1 MKKMKTYHL
10 FLLVFIYIGCTN
22 QNQDRAHLLNKEL
35 DVTPIIS
42 LSFDSL
48 LQDVHKLPS
57 HQQVAILYRIAC
69 RDGEEIDGLLKQKAL
84 LFESLPLA
92 SKKEKKKILLQL
104 LELYKK
110 LSDQRVF
117 DAATEG
123 IRLCDKLEVDYSFS
137 QEDEW
142 KIKKIKASLL
152 NKNGLHEQYLPIWFE
167 LLAEHRTAKKIE
179 LVIEDLYTIAHYF
192 SILGDQEKAIPLY
205 KEAYQLAMN
214 NHLSDLADRCFSLLV
229 YLFYNSKQYT
239 EVINYTNGVG
249 IDSVAVFMP
258 SIYSLLS
265 TCYLEIQKP
274 DSARFYLTKM
284 EQTKKMENNMILN
297 CNIADT
303 YIAENNIDSTLI
315 FLNKAMKQYQ
325 NHTERLQ
332 QNEIKTSLPF
342 YFLPTYSS
350 LATIYQQNGNFQE
363 ASKLFL
369 FVESLMKKAT
379 EQTFQLEIQ
388 VKALARYSSFCRATK
403 QYKKAVDLLIYR
415 DSIQQ
420 IITKAEKERDDKNLI
435 DRLQISDLIHKLEMQ
450 KVELMDTQRL
460 LVAFGT
466 CIILFI
472 ALMGTVYHIYRQ
484 RKKRMAILIEQ
495 EKEEQQRQTLV
506 SPENAKPLSQQEIL
520 FRTAQKKVKSGKL
533 YLDKEIS
540 LDSLA
545 KILDTNRT
553 YLSSCINTCSGKN
566 FNQWINDFRIDYLL
580 ERIHSGQKLSV
591 LAEKAGFVST
601 DSFYRNFKRKTNLTP
616 NEYLKQNPP
625 Q

>member
-1 MKKMKTYHL
+1 MKAYYL
-10 FLLVFIYIGCTN
+10 FLLIFFCQGCTN
-22 QNQDRAHLLNKEL
+22 EIQDRVDLLNRKLE
-35 DVTPIIS
+35 VTPILS

-48 LQDVHKLPS
+48 LLDVRKLPS
-57 HQQVAILYRIAC
+57 HQQAAILYQIAC
-69 RDGEEIDGLLKQKAL
+69 KDEEEIDRLLKQKNL
-84 LFESLPLA
+84 LHESLSLA

-110 LSDQRVF
+110 LVEQRVLGSEI
-117 DAATEG
+117 EG
-123 IRLCDKLEVDYSFS
+123 LQLCEKLEDDYSFS
-137 QEDEW
+137 QEEEW
-142 KIKKIKASLL
+142 IIKKIKASFL
-152 NKNGLHEQYLPIWFE
+152 NKRGLHEQYLPIWFE
-167 LLAEHRTAKKIE
+167 LLAEHRTANKPI
-179 LVIEDLYTIAHYF
+179 LIIEDLYTIANYF
-192 SILGDQEKAIPLY
+192 SMLGDQEKAISLY
-205 KEAYQLAMN
+205 EEAYQLAMN
-214 NHLSDLADRCFSLLV
+214 NNLSDLSNRCFSLLI
-229 YLFYNSKQYT
+229 YLFYNSKQYSK
-239 EVINYTNGVG
+239 VINHINKVD
-249 IDSVAVFMP
+249 IDSVAVNMP
-258 SIYSLLS
+258 SIYPLLS
-265 TCYLEIQKP
+265 TCYLELQKP
-274 DSARFYLTKM
+274 DSARFYLTKI
-284 EQTKKMENNMILN
+284 EQTKKTENNMIFN
-297 CNIADT
+297 CNMADT
-303 YIAENNIDSTLI
+303 YLAESHIDSALF
-315 FLNKAMKQYQ
+315 FLDKAMVQYQ
-325 NHTERLQ
+325 KQTGRFKD
-332 QNEIKTSLPF
+332 IKASLPF
-342 YFLPTYSS
+342 YFLSPYSS
-350 LATIYQQNGNFQE
+350 LATLYQKNGDYQQAGKSF
-363 ASKLFL
+363 AL
-369 FVESLMKKAT
+369 VEPLMKKAINNPA
-379 EQTFQLEIQ
+379 QQEIQ
-388 VKALARYSSFCRATK
+388 VKALARYSSFCRAIK
-403 QYKKAVDLLIYR
+403 QYEKAVDLLIYR

-435 DRLQISDLIHKLEMQ
+435 DRLQIRDLIHKIEMQ

-484 RKKRMAILIEQ
+484 RKKRVAILIEQ
-495 EKEEQQRQTLV
+495 EKEEQQRQTSV

>member
-1 MKKMKTYHL
+1 MKVYYL
-10 FLLVFIYIGCTN
+10 FLLILLYTSCKN
-22 QNQDRAHLLNKEL
+22 ENQDRADLLKKEL
-35 DVTPIIS
+35 EVTPILS
-42 LSFDSL
+42 LPFDSL
-48 LQDVHKLPS
+48 LLTVHKLPS
-57 HQQVAILYRIAC
+57 HQQVTILYQIAC
-69 RDGEEIDGLLKQKAL
+69 REEEEIDGLLKQKSL

-92 SKKEKKKILLQL
+92 AKKEKKKILLQL

-110 LSDQRVF
+110 LVEQRLPG
-117 DAATEG
+117 AEIKG
-123 IRLCDKLEVDYSFS
+123 IQLCEELEADYSFS
-137 QEDEW
+137 KDEEW
-142 KIKKIKASLL
+142 KIKKIKASFL
-152 NKNGLHEQYLPIWFE
+152 NKRGLHEQYLPIWFE
-167 LLAEHRTAKKIE
+167 LLAEHRTANE
-179 LVIEDLYTIAHYF
+179 PLLVIEDLHTIANYF
-192 SILGDQEKAIPLY
+192 SILGDQEKAISLY
-205 KEAYQLAMN
+205 EEAYQLAMN
-214 NHLSDLADRCFSLLV
+214 NNLSDLSNKCFSSLI
-229 YLFYNSKQYT
+229 YLFYKSNQYT
-239 EVINYTNGVG
+239 KIISYANKVN
-249 IDSVAVFMP
+249 IDSAATFIP
-258 SIYSLLS
+258 SIYPILS
-265 TCYLEIQKP
+265 TCYLELQKP
-274 DSARFYLTKM
+274 DSARLYLTKIDLN
-284 EQTKKMENNMILN
+284 TKNIGNSIILN
-297 CNIADT
+297 CNMADT
-303 YIAENNIDSTLI
+303 YLAESHIDSALF
-315 FLNKAMKQYQ
+315 FLDKAMVQYQ
-325 NHTERLQ
+325 KQTGRFKD
-332 QNEIKTSLPF
+332 IKASLPF
-342 YFLPTYSS
+342 YFLSPYSS
-350 LATIYQQNGNFQE
+350 LATLYQKNGDYQQAGKSF
-363 ASKLFL
+363 AL
-369 FVESLMKKAT
+369 VEPLMKKAINNPA
-379 EQTFQLEIQ
+379 QQEIQ

-484 RKKRMAILIEQ
+484 RKKRVAILIEQ
-495 EKEEQQRQTLV
+495 EKEEQRRQTSV

>member
-1 MKKMKTYHL
+1 MKAYYL
-10 FLLVFIYIGCTN
+10 FLLIFSCLGCTN
-22 QNQDRAHLLNKEL
+22 EIQDRIDLLNRKLE
-35 DVTPIIS
+35 VTPILS

-48 LQDVHKLPS
+48 LLDVRKLPS
-57 HQQVAILYRIAC
+57 HQQAAILYQIASK
-69 RDGEEIDGLLKQKAL
+69 DEEEIDRLLKQKNL
-84 LFESLPLA
+84 LYKSLSLA

-110 LSDQRVF
+110 LVEQRVLG
-117 DAATEG
+117 TEIEG
-123 IRLCDKLEVDYSFS
+123 LQLCEKLEDDYSFS
-137 QEDEW
+137 QEEEW
-142 KIKKIKASLL
+142 IIKKIKASFL
-152 NKNGLHEQYLPIWFE
+152 NKRGLHEQYLPIWFE
-167 LLAEHRTAKKIE
+167 LLAEHRTANKPI
-179 LVIEDLYTIAHYF
+179 LIIEDLYTIANYF
-192 SILGDQEKAIPLY
+192 SMLGDQEKAISLY
-205 KEAYQLAMN
+205 EEAYQLAMN
-214 NHLSDLADRCFSLLV
+214 NNLSDLSNRCFSLLI
-229 YLFYNSKQYT
+229 YLFYNSKQYSK
-239 EVINYTNGVG
+239 VINHINKVD
-249 IDSVAVFMP
+249 IDSVAVIIP
-258 SIYSLLS
+258 SIYPILS
-265 TCYLEIQKP
+265 TCYLELQKP
-274 DSARFYLTKM
+274 DSARFYLTKI
-284 EQTKKMENNMILN
+284 EQTKKTENNMTFY
-297 CNIADT
+297 CNMADT
-303 YIAENNIDSTLI
+303 YLAESHIDSALF
-315 FLNKAMKQYQ
+315 FLDKAMVQYQ
-325 NHTERLQ
+325 KQTGRFKD
-332 QNEIKTSLPF
+332 IKASLPF
-342 YFLPTYSS
+342 YFLSPYSS
-350 LATIYQQNGNFQE
+350 LATLYQKNGDYQQAGKSF
-363 ASKLFL
+363 AL
-369 FVESLMKKAT
+369 VEPLMKKAINNPA
-379 EQTFQLEIQ
+379 QQEIQ

-403 QYKKAVDLLIYR
+403 QYEKTVDLLIYR

-484 RKKRMAILIEQ
+484 RKKRVAILIEQ
-495 EKEEQQRQTLV
+495 EKEEQQRQTSV

-591 LAEKAGFVST
+591 LAEKSGFVST

>member
-1 MKKMKTYHL
+1 MKAYHL
-10 FLLVFIYIGCTN
+10 FLLIFLYIGCTN
-22 QNQDRAHLLNKEL
+22 QTQNKADLLNKEL
-35 DVTPIIS
+35 EITPLLS
-42 LSFDSL
+42 SSFDSL
-48 LQDVHKLPS
+48 LLDVRKLPS
-57 HQQVAILYRIAC
+57 HQRVAILYQLAC
-69 RDGEEIDGLLKQKAL
+69 REEEEVDGLLKQKAL
-84 LFESLPLA
+84 LFESLPLT

-110 LSDQRVF
+110 LVEQRILG
-117 DAATEG
+117 EEMNG
-123 IRLCDKLEVDYSFS
+123 IQLCEELEADYSFS
-137 QEDEW
+137 QEEEW
-142 KIKKIKASLL
+142 KIKKIKASFLD
-152 NKNGLHEQYLPIWFE
+152 KRGLHEQYLPIWFE
-167 LLAEHRTAKKIE
+167 LLAEHRTAKKPI
-179 LVIEDLYTIAHYF
+179 LIVEDLCTIAHYF
-192 SILGDQEKAIPLY
+192 SMLGDKEKAISLY
-205 KEAYQLAMN
+205 KEAYQLAIN
-214 NHLSDLADRCFSLLV
+214 NNLSDLSNKCFSLLI
-229 YLFYNSKQYT
+229 YLFYKSNLYM
-239 EVINYTNGVG
+239 EVVSYTNRVN
-249 IDSVAVFMP
+249 IDSVSVFMP

-284 EQTKKMENNMILN
+284 EQTKKTENNMTFY
-297 CNIADT
+297 CNMADT
-303 YIAENNIDSTLI
+303 YLAESHIDSALF
-315 FLNKAMKQYQ
+315 FLDKAMVQYQ
-325 NHTERLQ
+325 KQTGRFKD
-332 QNEIKTSLPF
+332 IKASLPF
-342 YFLPTYSS
+342 YFLSPYSS
-350 LATIYQQNGNFQE
+350 LATLYQKNGDYQQAGKSF
-363 ASKLFL
+363 AL
-369 FVESLMKKAT
+369 VEPLMKKAINNPA
-379 EQTFQLEIQ
+379 QQEIQ

-403 QYKKAVDLLIYR
+403 QYEKAVDLLIYR

-420 IITKAEKERDDKNLI
+420 IITKVEKERDDKNLI

-484 RKKRMAILIEQ
+484 RKKRVAILIEQ
-495 EKEEQQRQTLV
+495 EKEEQRRQTSV

>member
-1 MKKMKTYHL
+1 MQEK
-10 FLLVFIYIGCTN
+10 V
-22 QNQDRAHLLNKEL
+22 DLLNKKL
-35 DVTPIIS
+35 TITPILS

-48 LQDVHKLPS
+48 WLDVQKLPS
-57 HQQVAILYRIAC
+57 KQQINILLQVSYL
-69 RDGEEIDGLLKQKAL
+69 DEKGIDGMLKQKSL
-84 LFESLPLA
+84 LYKSLSSA
-92 SKKEKKKILLQL
+92 SKRDKKKILLRL
-104 LELYKK
+104 LELHEKLAEQRVLDADIEGIK
-110 LSDQRVF
+110 LS
-117 DAATEG
+117 E
-123 IRLCDKLEVDYSFS
+123 KLETNYLLS
-137 QEDEW
+137 QEEEW
-142 KIKKIKASLL
+142 DIKKRKAILL
-152 NKNGLHEQYLPIWFE
+152 GKRGLYEQYLPIWFE
-167 LLAEHRTAKKIE
+167 LLAEHRAANKPE
-179 LVIEDLYTIAHYF
+179 DVIDDLYTIANHF
-192 SILGDQEKAIPLY
+192 TILGDPKKGISLY
-205 KEAYQLAMN
+205 KEAYQLAIN
-214 NHLSDLADRCFSLLV
+214 NHLPNLSNQCLSRLIN
-229 YLFYNSKQYT
+229 LFYDTKQYT
-239 EVINYTNGVG
+239 EVVNYSNKIG
-249 IDSVAVFMP
+249 IDSIALFMP
-258 SIYSLLS
+258 SVYSILS
-265 TCYLEIQKP
+265 ACYLKLQKP
-274 DSARFYLTKM
+274 DSARFYLTKT
-284 EQTKKMENNMILN
+284 EPISKTGNGMIFN
-297 CNIADT
+297 CRIADT
-303 YIAENNIDSTLI
+303 YIEENKIDSAFI
-315 FLNKAMKQYQ
+315 FLNKAMEEFLNQSELFRDK
-325 NHTERLQ
+325 N
-332 QNEIKTSLPF
+332 IKTSLPF
-342 YFLPTYSS
+342 YFLSPYSS
-350 LATIYQQNGNFQE
+350 LATLYQKNGDYQQAGKSFALIE
-363 ASKLFL
+363 P
-369 FVESLMKKAT
+369 LMKKAINNPA
-379 EQTFQLEIQ
+379 QQEIQ

-403 QYKKAVDLLIYR
+403 QYEKAVDLLIYR

-484 RKKRMAILIEQ
+484 RKKRVAILIEQ
-495 EKEEQQRQTLV
+495 EKKEQQRQTSV

>member
-1 MKKMKTYHL
+1 MKAYYL
-10 FLLVFIYIGCTN
+10 FLLIFLYAGCTSEV
-22 QNQDRAHLLNKEL
+22 QDKVNLLNRKLE
-35 DVTPIIS
+35 VTPILS

-48 LQDVHKLPS
+48 LLDVHKLPS
-57 HQQVAILYRIAC
+57 RQQVAILYQVAC
-69 RDGEEIDGLLKQKAL
+69 RKEEEIDGLLKQKTIL
-84 LFESLPLA
+84 LESLPIA
-92 SKKEKKKILLQL
+92 SQKEKKKILLQL

-110 LSDQRVF
+110 LVEQRMF
-117 DAATEG
+117 GAEIKG
-123 IRLCDKLEVDYSFS
+123 IQLCKELEADYSFS
-137 QEDEW
+137 QEEEW
-142 KIKKIKASLL
+142 AIKKIKASFL
-152 NKNGLHEQYLPIWFE
+152 NRRGLHEQYLPIWFE
-167 LLAEHRTAKKIE
+167 LLAEHRTANKPI
-179 LVIEDLYTIAHYF
+179 LIIEDLYTIANYF
-192 SILGDQEKAIPLY
+192 SMLGDQEKAIALY
-205 KEAYQLAMN
+205 KEAYQLAIN
-214 NHLSDLADRCFSLLV
+214 NNLPDMINKCFSLLI
-229 YLFYNSKQYT
+229 YLLYNSKQYS
-239 EVINYTNGVG
+239 EVISYTNKVD
-249 IDSVAVFMP
+249 IDSMAVSIP
-258 SIYSLLS
+258 SIYPLLS
-265 TCYLEIQKP
+265 TSYLELQKP
-274 DSARFYLTKM
+274 DSARFYLIKI
-284 EQTKKMENNMILN
+284 EQTKKTENSMILN

-315 FLNKAMKQYQ
+315 FLDKAMKQYQ
-325 NHTERLQ
+325 KHTERLQ
-332 QNEIKTSLPF
+332 KKDIKTSLPF

-350 LATIYQQNGNFQE
+350 LATIYQRNGNIQE

-369 FVESLMKKAT
+369 IVESLMKKAT

-388 VKALARYSSFCRATK
+388 VKALTRYSSFCRATK
-403 QYKKAVDLLIYR
+403 QYEKAVDLLIYR

-435 DRLQISDLIHKLEMQ
+435 DRLQIRDLIHKIEMQ

-484 RKKRMAILIEQ
+484 RKKRVAILIEQ
-495 EKEEQQRQTLV
+495 EKEEQQRQTSV

-533 YLDKEIS
+533 YLDKDIS